1 MVKQAADLATPSL
14 TQRLAA
20 KFINN
25 NDLMEEIKPTI
36 KLYGE
41 KKDSMMKA
49 MKKHLGDIKGIDWTY
64 PEGGLFTWVTLPE
77 GFDTMEMF
85 EIAKKE
91 KVLYIPGAAFY
102 VDEPDKN
109 TMRISFCLPT
119 HEEIDEGIQRLR
131 NSINQ
136 YAEQKGIEL

>member
-1 MVKQAADLATPSL
+1 
-14 TQRLAA
+14 
-20 KFINN
+20 
-25 NDLMEEIKPTI
+25 MEEIKPTI

-49 MKKHLGDIKGIDWTY
+49 MEKHLGDIKGIDWTY
-64 PEGGLFTWVTLPE
+64 PEGGLFTWVTLPKE
-77 GFDTMEMF
+77 FDTMEMF

-91 KVLYIPGAAFY
+91 KVLYIPGEAFY
-102 VDEPDKN
+102 VDEPDRN

-119 HEEIDEGIQRLR
+119 HEEIDEGIRRLR

-136 YAEQKGIEL
+136 YADQKGIEL